1 MSELIM
7 SNPIWTTRESPSEE
21 EINRTEVESK
31 NFILR
36 IVDAINN
43 FFISDDYIELDDL
56 VL

>member
-7 SNPIWTTRESPSEE
+7 SNPIWNTRESPSEE
-21 EINRTEVESK
+21 EINRTEVEFK

-43 FFISDDYIELDDL
+43 FFTPDDYIELDDL

>member
-7 SNPIWTTRESPSEE
+7 SNPIWTTRENPSED

-36 IVDAINN
+36 IVDVINN
-43 FFISDDYIELDDL
+43 FFMPDDYIELDDL

>member
-7 SNPIWTTRESPSEE
+7 SNPLWNTKESPSEE

-43 FFISDDYIELDDL
+43 FFTPDDYIELDDL